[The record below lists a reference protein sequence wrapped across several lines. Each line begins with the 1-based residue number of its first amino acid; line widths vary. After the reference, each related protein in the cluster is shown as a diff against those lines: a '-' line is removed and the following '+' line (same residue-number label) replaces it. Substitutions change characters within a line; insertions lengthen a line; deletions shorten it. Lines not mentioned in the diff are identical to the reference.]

1 MSRRAP
7 ARIGTTATTRSTDP
21 SRRPGAETDAPLV
34 PDLTRPTRRD
44 RADDTVAT
52 DRTEPPTATAT
63 DRAERRRRR
72 DPFEIALM
80 EDSE

>member
-1 MSRRAP
+1 MSRR
-7 ARIGTTATTRSTDP
+7 TTRATSGSSP
-21 SRRPGAETDAPLV
+21 PEETDAPLV
-34 PDLTRPTRRD
+34 PDLGTRTGRTATTTDTADIADTADTRR
-44 RADDTVAT
+44 
-52 DRTEPPTATAT
+52 

>member
-1 MSRRAP
+1 MSRRATRP
-7 ARIGTTATTRSTDP
+7 TADSRP
-21 SRRPGAETDAPLV
+21 SPETDAPLV
-34 PDLTRPTRRD
+34 PDLGTRTGRTDTTTDTAAAATRR
-44 RADDTVAT
+44 
-52 DRTEPPTATAT
+52 

>member
-1 MSRRAP
+1 MSRRA
-7 ARIGTTATTRSTDP
+7 TRPTP
-21 SRRPGAETDAPLV
+21 SSRPSEETDAPLV
-34 PDLTRPTRRD
+34 PNLGTRTGRTDTTTDTADSRR
-44 RADDTVAT
+44 
-52 DRTEPPTATAT
+52 

>member
-1 MSRRAP
+1 MSRRATRP
-7 ARIGTTATTRSTDP
+7 TAGTRP
-21 SRRPGAETDAPLV
+21 SRETDAPLV
-34 PDLTRPTRRD
+34 PDLGTRTGRTDTTTDTADSRR
-44 RADDTVAT
+44 
-52 DRTEPPTATAT
+52 

>member
-1 MSRRAP
+1 MSRRAIRP
-7 ARIGTTATTRSTDP
+7 TTGTRP
-21 SRRPGAETDAPLV
+21 SEETDAPLV
-34 PDLTRPTRRD
+34 PDLGTRTGRTATTTDTADAADTRR
-44 RADDTVAT
+44 
-52 DRTEPPTATAT
+52 

>member
-1 MSRRAP
+1 MSRRATRP
-7 ARIGTTATTRSTDP
+7 APGGRP
-21 SRRPGAETDAPLV
+21 SGETDAPLV
-34 PDLTRPTRRD
+34 PDLGTRTGRTDTTTDAADTRH
-44 RADDTVAT
+44 
-52 DRTEPPTATAT
+52 

>member
-1 MSRRAP
+1 MSRRA
-7 ARIGTTATTRSTDP
+7 TRPTPNSRP
-21 SRRPGAETDAPLV
+21 SEETDAPLV
-34 PDLTRPTRRD
+34 PNLGARTG
-44 RADDTVAT
+44 RADTTTDTA
-52 DRTEPPTATAT
+52 DSRR

>member
-1 MSRRAP
+1 MSRRA
-7 ARIGTTATTRSTDP
+7 TRPPTDSRPST
-21 SRRPGAETDAPLV
+21 ETEAPLV
-34 PDLTRPTRRD
+34 PDLGTRTGRTDTTTDTADAAATRR
-44 RADDTVAT
+44 
-52 DRTEPPTATAT
+52 

>member
-1 MSRRAP
+1 MSRRATRP
-7 ARIGTTATTRSTDP
+7 TAGTRP
-21 SRRPGAETDAPLV
+21 SAETDAPLV
-34 PDLTRPTRRD
+34 PDLGTRTGRTVTTTDTPQAADTRR
-44 RADDTVAT
+44 
-52 DRTEPPTATAT
+52 

>member
-1 MSRRAP
+1 MSRRATRP
-7 ARIGTTATTRSTDP
+7 TAGTRP
-21 SRRPGAETDAPLV
+21 SRETDAPLV
-34 PDLTRPTRRD
+34 PDLGTRTGRTDTTTDTADIADTADSRR
-44 RADDTVAT
+44 
-52 DRTEPPTATAT
+52 

>member
-1 MSRRAP
+1 MSRRATRP
-7 ARIGTTATTRSTDP
+7 AAGT
-21 SRRPGAETDAPLV
+21 RPTEETDAPLV
-34 PDLTRPTRRD
+34 PDLGTRTGRTDTTTDTAAIADAATTRR
-44 RADDTVAT
+44 
-52 DRTEPPTATAT
+52 